1 MNKTFTR
8 LLGGA
13 VLLSTTLAIAQAPS
27 PPFRQCPPIGQN
39 TGCSVLITF
48 QKDGKPRVDTDPSQ
62 GPFDGI
68 EDTSVGIQNNSN
80 RPIFSISLKG
90 STIIFGFDGDG
101 LCGANP
107 RPGGCPFGP
116 TGYEGPGVSFTN
128 ISSNRASGTVSFAGG
143 IKKGGSAFFSLE
155 ESNFQLVLCGSDD
168 PDTTEDIFNFG
179 TCGPIGT
186 KTPTWGSFG
195 SKSALVADS
204 GEKLELKC
212 EGPGGSLPSFHL
224 YYTPPGGTPFRVGT
238 CPFVEGCNN
247 GSFSYAGKN
256 STTGNPKCFVRTFW
270 RSRDYGAND
279 LPNPWTRAGGVN
291 TSADEPVLDW
301 AITNYNVVSNN
312 LSKSDQEFKYN
323 PAVTPK
329 IPPVPNAKFCAQSPA
344 IPAEGKFVKT
354 VSLAD
359 PPLGPDTE
367 AFFARVDQFLQD
379 VGTPADPPMGENVS
393 RLCDL
398 NGDGVLD
405 IADFQVLRQSF
416 GSCTGQDNYNP
427 VADLDG
433 DDCVTFKDFRIFLQL
448 FAQIH

>member
-128 ISSNRASGTVSFAGG
+128 ISSNRASGTASFAGG

-155 ESNFQLVLCGSDD
+155 ESNFQLVLCG
-168 PDTTEDIFNFG
+168 
-179 TCGPIGT
+179 
-186 KTPTWGSFG
+186 
-195 SKSALVADS
+195 
-204 GEKLELKC
+204 
-212 EGPGGSLPSFHL
+212 
-224 YYTPPGGTPFRVGT
+224 
-238 CPFVEGCNN
+238 
-247 GSFSYAGKN
+247 
-256 STTGNPKCFVRTFW
+256 
-270 RSRDYGAND
+270 
-279 LPNPWTRAGGVN
+279 
-291 TSADEPVLDW
+291 
-301 AITNYNVVSNN
+301 
-312 LSKSDQEFKYN
+312 
-323 PAVTPK
+323 
-329 IPPVPNAKFCAQSPA
+329 
-344 IPAEGKFVKT
+344 
-354 VSLAD
+354 
-359 PPLGPDTE
+359 
-367 AFFARVDQFLQD
+367 
-379 VGTPADPPMGENVS
+379 
-393 RLCDL
+393 
-398 NGDGVLD
+398 
-405 IADFQVLRQSF
+405 
-416 GSCTGQDNYNP
+416 
-427 VADLDG
+427 
-433 DDCVTFKDFRIFLQL
+433 
-448 FAQIH
+448 